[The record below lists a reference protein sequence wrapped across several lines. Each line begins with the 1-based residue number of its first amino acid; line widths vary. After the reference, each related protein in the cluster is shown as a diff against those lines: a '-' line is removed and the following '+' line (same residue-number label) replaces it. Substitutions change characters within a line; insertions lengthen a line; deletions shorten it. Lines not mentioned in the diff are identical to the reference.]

1 MSLPKIN
8 IMTNNVSISETL
20 KTLKGDDGVMNT
32 KEEAKAIHDFYLSC
46 LNKKLNSID
55 SERLV
60 LANRDAEEFLK
71 YGRNENFWT
80 LLSDA
85 YSGAKRLYAK
95 YFSESNTKKLAQND

>member
-8 IMTNNVSISETL
+8 IMMTKNISISETL
-20 KTLKGDDGVMNT
+20 KTLKGDDGVINT
-32 KEEAKAIHDFYLSC
+32 KKEAKAIHDFYLSC
-46 LNKKLNSID
+46 LNKNLNSTD

-60 LANRDAEEFLK
+60 LANRSAEEFLQ

-95 YFSESNTKKLAQND
+95 YFSESNTKKLA